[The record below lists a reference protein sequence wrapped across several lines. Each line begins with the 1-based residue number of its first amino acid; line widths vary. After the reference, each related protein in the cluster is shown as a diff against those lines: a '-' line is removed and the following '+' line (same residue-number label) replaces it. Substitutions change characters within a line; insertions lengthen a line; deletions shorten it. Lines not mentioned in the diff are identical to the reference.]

1 MARKRHRV
9 VYRLNKD
16 IFLDL
21 DKSRSV
27 YYNGTDWQMSKVN
40 LNHFV
45 EDAFLIPVSKLRIKD
60 SKGRQASSFEEQM
73 SGRKT
78 ELKLDIA
85 LLDSENFFTASDPVI
100 GCLVLDFEDDLSNYL
115 KYEEKLIAQEIEIS
129 QLKEKMENI
138 KQILKNKKD
147 VISPPCPTTR
157 TSNSAI
163 TSLVYV
169 TSTMTNSIFEN
180 PESFPKISSDS
191 PSSTS
196 ATSVMA
202 NPTNVIIDES
212 YEILNTPLYAAT
224 FVREKWPFIVGII
237 GFITIIISI
246 ALLFHRRKSKN
257 SYRPGTK
264 A

>member
-1 MARKRHRV
+1 
-9 VYRLNKD
+9 
-16 IFLDL
+16 
-21 DKSRSV
+21 
-27 YYNGTDWQMSKVN
+27 MSKVN

-73 SGRKT
+73 NGRKT

-100 GCLVLDFEDDLSNYL
+100 GCLVLHFEDDLSNFL
-115 KYEEKLIAQEIEIS
+115 KYEEKLIAQEIEIN
-129 QLKEKMENI
+129 QLKEKMENF
-138 KQILKNKKD
+138 KQILKNKKY
-147 VISPPCPTTR
+147 VTSAPCPTTR

-169 TSTMTNSIFEN
+169 TSTMTNSIFED

-196 ATSVMA
+196 ATSVNMA

-212 YEILNTPLYAAT
+212 YEKLNTPLYAAT

-246 ALLFHRRKSKN
+246 ALFFHRRKSKN